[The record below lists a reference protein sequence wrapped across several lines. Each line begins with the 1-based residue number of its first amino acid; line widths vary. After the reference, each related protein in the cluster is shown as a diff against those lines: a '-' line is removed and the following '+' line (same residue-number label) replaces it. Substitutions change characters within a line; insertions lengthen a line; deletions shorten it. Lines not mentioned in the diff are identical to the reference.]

1 MSLIPVVISLREMVN
16 PRGGARKSS
25 ILNGVRDGALG
36 GDAWPHYP
44 LAEREDYGPMADTAR
59 VAFGWIARDAN
70 PGCAADGDPGL

>member
-1 MSLIPVVISLREMVN
+1 MRLS
-16 PRGGARKSS
+16 
-25 ILNGVRDGALG
+25 DWTLG
-36 GDAWPHYP
+36 GDSWPHYP